1 VSYQS
6 TEEVMAAV
14 KKMAAAGKITDIPRD
29 EAQVKDDIEK
39 LIQELD
45 TNKDGKIQWS
55 EIVAAMVKAAEMPDE
70 AGLKAAV
77 DEAIPTDA
85 VPQIVEQMK
94 AEIA

>member
-1 VSYQS
+1 
-6 TEEVMAAV
+6 MAAI
-14 KKMAAAGKITDIPRD
+14 KKMAAAGKFPDIPRD

-39 LIQELD
+39 VIQQLD

-55 EIVAAMVKAAEMPDE
+55 EIVAAMVKASGAPDE
-70 AGLKAAV
+70 TSLKAAI